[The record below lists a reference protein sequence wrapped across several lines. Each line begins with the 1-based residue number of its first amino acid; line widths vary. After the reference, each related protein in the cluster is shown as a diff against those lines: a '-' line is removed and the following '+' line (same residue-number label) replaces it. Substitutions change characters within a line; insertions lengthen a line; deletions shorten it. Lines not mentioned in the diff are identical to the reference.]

1 LLAIRCSSPP
11 GAFISTAAS
20 VFAGAGVVIAEVN
33 IGGTIV
39 SPAVPG
45 CASDFVSFDTANQGG
60 EWTVTIDE
68 S

>member
-1 LLAIRCSSPP
+1 M
-11 GAFISTAAS
+11 
-20 VFAGAGVVIAEVN
+20 VIAEVN

-39 SPAVPG
+39 SAAIPG
-45 CASDFVSFDTANQGG
+45 FASDFVSFDTANQGG